1 MNTFTLIK
9 IGLFLH
15 LTGITMMVGTT
26 FAGMS
31 ANLRFRKLLFTER
44 EKAFLML
51 KATDRYPVL
60 QAAGAILI
68 LLGGVI
74 MMIGYHGVIMQLLWF
89 KIKLVVIALILL
101 NQLLFGVSLTRKLRR
116 ESDSATIDA
125 TMKKLTVFNGAQI
138 ALFLLIFLLSSFRFS

>member
-1 MNTFTLIK
+1 MNTYTLIK

-15 LTGITMMVGTT
+15 LTGITMMVGAT

-31 ANLRFRKLLFTER
+31 ANLRFRKLLFTEK

-116 ESDSATIDA
+116 ESDSTTIDA
-125 TMKKLTVFNGAQI
+125 TMKKLTIFNGAQI

>member
-1 MNTFTLIK
+1 MNTYTLIK

-15 LTGITMMVGTT
+15 LTGITMMVGAT

-31 ANLRFRKLLFTER
+31 ANLRFRKLLFIEK

-116 ESDSATIDA
+116 ESDSTTIDA
-125 TMKKLTVFNGAQI
+125 TMKKLTIFNGAQI